1 MEEIWK
7 DVVGYE
13 NIYEVSNFGNVRTHE
28 NKTTW
33 TERHGL
39 RHWKQRYLKN
49 KTPNGRDVRV
59 SLWKNGK
66 VKDWLVHRLVAYA
79 FIPNTNE
86 TKNSI
91 NHIDG
96 NPKNNRVENLE
107 WCNHYENNNHA
118 FDNNLIKTGKATK
131 LLRLSDNNVFEFRSM
146 SKAGLFLGRGVG
158 YISNK
163 LKRNKKQLT
172 DKEGNLYKIIWGFSP
187 SFIIKYFTFTAK
199 HNIMYIHKV

>member
-13 NIYEVSNFGNVRTHE
+13 NIYEVSSFGNVRTHE

-66 VKDWLVHRLVAYA
+66 LKDWLVHRLVAYA
-79 FIPNTNE
+79 FILNDDNS
-86 TKNSI
+86 KDSI

-96 NPKNNRVENLE
+96 NPKNNHVSNLE
-107 WCNHYENNNHA
+107 WCDHYENNNHA
-118 FDNNLIKTGKATK
+118 FDNNLIKTGKKTT
-131 LLRLSDNNVFEFRSM
+131 LLRLSDNKTFEFRSL
-146 SKAGLFLGRGVG
+146 SKASLFLGRNSG
-158 YISNK
+158 YISNT
-163 LKRNKKQLT
+163 LKRNKYEFP
-172 DKEGNLYKIIWGFSP
+172 DKEGNLYKI
-187 SFIIKYFTFTAK
+187 T
-199 HNIMYIHKV
+199 

>member
-66 VKDWLVHRLVAYA
+66 VKDWLVHRLVAHT
-79 FIPNTNE
+79 FIPNTDE

-96 NPKNNRVENLE
+96 NPKNNHVSNLE
-107 WCNHYENNNHA
+107 WCDHYENNNHA
-118 FDNNLIKTGKATK
+118 FDNNLIKTGKKTT
-131 LLRLSDNNVFEFRSM
+131 LLRLSDNKTFEFRSL
-146 SKAGLFLGRGVG
+146 SKANLFLGRSNG
-158 YISNK
+158 YIGNK
-163 LKRNKKQLT
+163 LKRNKEQFT
-172 DKEGNLYKIIWGFSP
+172 DKEGNLYKITWGFSP
-187 SFIIKYFTFTAK
+187 SFIIKYFTFTVK
-199 HNIMYIHKV
+199 HNIMYI

>member
-13 NIYEVSNFGNVRTHE
+13 NIYEVSNFGNVRTYE

-66 VKDWLVHRLVAYA
+66 VKYWLVHRLVAYA
-79 FIPNTNE
+79 FIPNADE

-96 NPKNNRVENLE
+96 NPKNNHVENLE

-118 FDNNLIKTGKATK
+118 FDNGLISISKKTT
-131 LLRLSDNNVFEFRSM
+131 LLRLSDNKTFNFRSM
-146 SKAGLFLGRGVG
+146 GKASLFLGHNSG
-158 YISNK
+158 YISNT
-163 LKRNKKQLT
+163 LKRNKDEFT
-172 DKEGNLYKIIWGFSP
+172 DKEGNLYKI
-187 SFIIKYFTFTAK
+187 T
-199 HNIMYIHKV
+199 